1 MKVVP
6 VTCLYAGKPELKEKV
21 EEAIRVHQNND
32 RAVAFGVAAAL
43 ILERA
48 LLGKGMPDDDLVA
61 SLDPSVQDAW
71 NKATSFDDI
80 ETLVQEAGRSCALP
94 GSFIAP
100 VFLFQQAGTEN
111 AYATAL
117 RANILAAGDTC
128 SRAVF
133 VGSVLAA
140 ANQGVPEDWVAKMDK
155 ETLKRIDAAAEK
167 IADLVAADLVE
178 EQEL

>member
-1 MKVVP
+1 
-6 VTCLYAGKPELKEKV
+6 
-21 EEAIRVHQNND
+21 
-32 RAVAFGVAAAL
+32 
-43 ILERA
+43 
-48 LLGKGMPDDDLVA
+48 MPGTK
-61 SLDPSVQDAW
+61 S
-71 NKATSFDDI
+71 SFDDI
-80 ETLVQEAGRSCALP
+80 ETLVQETGRSCALP